1 MEYMV
6 LVNRKFMVAVE
17 HDGSNGG
24 AEHQILDN
32 YNGIQDAQAFDQKE
46 MHTTYFSDIVQSCE
60 TISLKELKDMSDRYD
75 QCYHELAAAADR
87 VRNVDTEIERL
98 KKQLEDL
105 EHDRSILRKDEMKA
119 QLHCYKIGQEMNF
132 KEA

>member
-1 MEYMV
+1 MKYMV

-46 MHTTYFSDIVQSCE
+46 MHTTYFSCIVQSCE

-75 QCYHELAAAADR
+75 QCYHELAVAADR
-87 VRNVDTEIERL
+87 VSNVDMVIERL

-119 QLHCYKIGQEMNF
+119 QLHCYKIKHEMNI